1 MAVHQ
6 QNAVL
11 LTGAGGVDENLVLGH
26 IDKPTPAAGQVLVK
40 IKATA
45 LNPVDWKM
53 AKYAR
58 LSWSLI
64 YYFISVYKNF

>member
-1 MAVHQ
+1 MAAHQ

-53 AKYAR
+53 AK
-58 LSWSLI
+58 
-64 YYFISVYKNF
+64 